1 MQVDAQDFGEV
12 KPYRVG
18 AIGGASGEDA
28 FDGIASVASGV
39 DFEDRTMGLMEPGE
53 EPDVLTGLNAVESFD
68 EFGTN
73 LERGIGSAL

>member
-1 MQVDAQDFGEV
+1 M

-28 FDGIASVASGV
+28 FDGVVHVASGV
-39 DFEDRTMGLMEPGE
+39 DFENRAMSLMEPGE
-53 EPDVLTGLNAVESFD
+53 DPDVLAGLNAVESFD

-73 LERGIGSAL
+73 LERGIGSALRSLLGGE